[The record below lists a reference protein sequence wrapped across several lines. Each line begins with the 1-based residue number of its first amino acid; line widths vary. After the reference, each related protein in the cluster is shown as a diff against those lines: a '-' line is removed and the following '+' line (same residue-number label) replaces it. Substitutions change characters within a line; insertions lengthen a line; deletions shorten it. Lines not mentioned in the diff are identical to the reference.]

1 LLKNQSVDYLADFVI
16 PFMGLSLEN
25 HTFDFEV
32 NNAFFE
38 HFEYSE
44 IKKGKVS
51 VEVILERQE
60 RMLIFGFKIQGSVE
74 VTCDRCLDVFDH
86 PVSGREQLI
95 VKFGHE
101 RLEESDDVLMIPH
114 TDYQIDLAPLIYEY
128 INLLLPIRH
137 VHPMNENGEYAC
149 DPEVTKFITE
159 TPEHENTDP
168 RWEVL
173 KGLTGKEKE
182 EN

>member
-1 LLKNQSVDYLADFVI
+1 MDYLADFVI
-16 PFMGLSLEN
+16 PFMGLSLGN

-44 IKKGKVS
+44 IKKGRVS

-114 TDYQIDLAPLIYEY
+114 TDYQVDLAPLIYEY

>member
-1 LLKNQSVDYLADFVI
+1 MDYLADFVI
-16 PFMGLSLEN
+16 PFMGLSLGN

-44 IKKGKVS
+44 IKKGRVS

>member
-1 LLKNQSVDYLADFVI
+1 VDYLADFVI
-16 PFMGLSLEN
+16 PFVGLSLGN
-25 HTFDFEV
+25 HSFEFEA
-32 NNAFFE
+32 NNTFFE

-51 VEVILERQE
+51 IEVNLERQE
-60 RMLIFGFKIQGSVE
+60 RMLVFGFRIQGSVE

-86 PVSGREQLI
+86 PLSGREQLI

-101 RLEESDDVLMIPH
+101 RVEESEDVLTIPH

-159 TPEHENTDP
+159 TPEHESADP
-168 RWEVL
+168 RWEAL
-173 KGLTGKEKE
+173 KGLTGNEKE

>member
-1 LLKNQSVDYLADFVI
+1 VDYLADFVI

>member
-1 LLKNQSVDYLADFVI
+1 VDHLADFVI
-16 PFMGLSLEN
+16 PFVGLSLGN
-25 HTFDFEV
+25 HVFDFEV
-32 NNAFFE
+32 NNSFFE

-44 IKKGKVS
+44 IKKGKVN
-51 VEVILERQE
+51 VTVDLERQE
-60 RMLIFGFKIQGSVE
+60 RMLLFGFKIIGSVE

-86 PVSGREQLI
+86 PIDGREKLI

-101 RLEESDDVLMIPH
+101 RVEESDDVLTIPK

-137 VHPMNENGEYAC
+137 VHPMNDKGEYAC

-159 TPEHENTDP
+159 NPEQKNTDP
-168 RWEVL
+168 RWETL
-173 KGLTGKEKE
+173 RGLNEDKKED
-182 EN
+182 N

>member
-1 LLKNQSVDYLADFVI
+1 MDYLADFVI

>member
-1 LLKNQSVDYLADFVI
+1 VDYLADFVI
-16 PFMGLSLEN
+16 PFMGLSLGN

-51 VEVILERQE
+51 IEVILERQE

>member
-1 LLKNQSVDYLADFVI
+1 MDHLTDFVI
-16 PFMGLSLEN
+16 PYVGLSLGN

-32 NNAFFE
+32 NNTFFE

-44 IKKGKVS
+44 IKKGKIKIMVN
-51 VEVILERQE
+51 LERQE
-60 RMLIFGFKIQGSVE
+60 RMLVLGFKIEGSVE

-86 PVSGREQLI
+86 PVSGNEQLI
-95 VKFGHE
+95 VKFGNE
-101 RLEESDDVLMIPH
+101 RLEESEDVLMIPR

-137 VHPMNENGEYAC
+137 VHPMNENGDYAC

-168 RWEVL
+168 RWEIL
-173 KGLTGKEKE
+173 KGLTGEEKE

>member
-1 LLKNQSVDYLADFVI
+1 MDYLADFTI
-16 PFMGLSLEN
+16 PYVGLSLGN

-32 NNAFFE
+32 NNTFFE

-44 IKKGKVS
+44 IKKGKVH
-51 VEVILERQE
+51 VEVNLERQE
-60 RMLIFGFKIQGSVE
+60 RMLIFGFKIQGTVE

-86 PVSGREQLI
+86 PVNGHEKLI

-101 RLEESDDVLMIPH
+101 RLEESEDVLMVPQ

-137 VHPMNENGEYAC
+137 VHPQNENGEYAC
-149 DPEVTKFITE
+149 DPEVTRFITE
-159 TPEHENTDP
+159 IPEHEDTDP
-168 RWEVL
+168 RWEAL
-173 KGLTGKEKE
+173 RGLTEDLKD